1 MGKMSAQF
9 RECLKTRK
17 IVKIEV
23 DKEMIKKEIEQAEYD
38 LEKATNSLKAGDF
51 KWATIQ
57 VYYSMF
63 HSARALIFSKAYREK
78 SHRCLLIALEE
89 LFVRQNLLERETLE
103 TFREAMDLR
112 EEADYGATYSEEGAT
127 ATMKNARKFLE
138 KTKQILKDLPN

>member
-1 MGKMSAQF
+1 MEHILVEFQTPFLRAN
-9 RECLKTRK
+9 
-17 IVKIEV
+17 
-23 DKEMIKKEIEQAEYD
+23 
-38 LEKATNSLKAGDF
+38 LEEPPSILF
-51 KWATIQ
+51 
-57 VYYSMF
+57 MF
-63 HSARALIFSKAYREK
+63 HSARALIFSRAYREK